1 MYKLSNL
8 STNSLKIS
16 KDEKLDLEVFLHS
29 KRVASYVKKIAEVM
43 NLSSKQSNNLVL
55 LALNH
60 DIGKARIP
68 SSILNKKGELSC
80 SEFEIVKEHTQF
92 GADILGEYG
101 YCLEICN
108 IVKFHHENFDGS
120 GYYGLEGKS
129 IPMAAR
135 ILRIADVYEALTSDR
150 CYRKAYTRE
159 AALEIMQKEKNI
171 YDPKILELFIKS
183 IYKNYLNLQL
193 CI

>member
-1 MYKLSNL
+1 MYKLSSL
-8 STNSLKIS
+8 STNTLKIS
-16 KDEKLDLEVFLHS
+16 KDEKLDLEIFLHS
-29 KRVASYVKKIAEVM
+29 KRVAIYVKKIAELM
-43 NLSSKQSNNLVL
+43 KLSSKQSNNLVL

-68 SSILNKKGELSC
+68 SNILNKKDKLSH

-92 GADILGEYG
+92 GSDILREYG

-108 IVKFHHENFDGS
+108 VVKFHHENFDGS
-120 GYYGLEGKS
+120 GYYGLKGKS

-150 CYRKAYTRE
+150 CYRRAYTRE
-159 AALEIMQKEKNI
+159 AALEIMVKEENI
-171 YDPKILELFIKS
+171 YDHEILELFVKN
-183 IYKNYLNLQL
+183 IYTDSFNLQL